1 MKFLLFALLLFLVS
15 FLYFA
20 SDYRVIAKPII
31 VPHCFDRSL
40 GMFLPCS
47 DVDVYYYA

>member
-1 MKFLLFALLLFLVS
+1 MKIVIFAILLFLVS

-31 VPHCFDRSL
+31 VPHCWQPTQ
-40 GMFLPCS
+40 GWFLPCT
-47 DVDVYYYA
+47 DVDVYYYT